1 MEKKKF
7 SVSGMTCAAC
17 SAHVERAVSSVDG
30 VSGVSVSLLT
40 NSMLVDFEAP
50 ATERSICDAVSAAG
64 YGAEPEK
71 AEKKTA
77 ASGDAFKDRETP
89 QLKKRL
95 IASLCLL
102 APLMYVSMGGV
113 MWGWPMPAFFRDNP
127 LTVALYQLLITTA
140 IMVIN
145 QRFFISGFQS
155 LMHGAPNMDTLV
167 ALGSGAA
174 YVYSTAV
181 MFMMDSAAVSGDMHM
196 TAHYLHELYFESAAM
211 ILSLITLGK
220 MLEARSKGKTTDAI
234 KRLMDL
240 SPKTAQMR

>member
-77 ASGDAFKDRETP
+77 ASGDAFEDRETP

-113 MWGWPMPAFFRDNP
+113 MWGGQCRRF
-127 LTVALYQLLITTA
+127 LGIT
-140 IMVIN
+140 
-145 QRFFISGFQS
+145 R
-155 LMHGAPNMDTLV
+155 
-167 ALGSGAA
+167 
-174 YVYSTAV
+174 
-181 MFMMDSAAVSGDMHM
+181 
-196 TAHYLHELYFESAAM
+196 
-211 ILSLITLGK
+211 
-220 MLEARSKGKTTDAI
+220 
-234 KRLMDL
+234 
-240 SPKTAQMR
+240 